1 MKALVVYDSVF
12 GNTEKVAEAMG
23 EALGNQAEVQALRVG
38 NVKPEHMQA
47 SDVLI
52 VGSPTRAFS
61 PTPAIKSW
69 LQSLP
74 ANSLQGTR
82 VAAFDTRVDVREV
95 GSAILT
101 FMVGIFGYAAKPIG
115 KRLVHKGG
123 ELAVPPEGFI
133 VGGREG
139 PLKEGEL
146 DRDLARSWHP
156 VVAPVRAGSRLA

>member
-1 MKALVVYDSVF
+1 VKALVVYDSVF
-12 GNTEKVAEAMG
+12 GNTEKVAQAIGAALEA
-23 EALGNQAEVQALRVG
+23 QAEVSVLKVG
-38 NVKPEHMQA
+38 DVPPEFWTGLDA
-47 SDVLI
+47 LI

-146 DRDLARSWHP
+146 DRAADWAQRILP
-156 VVAPVRAGSRLA
+156 EI